1 MLDLFVARE
10 KIAQAASALARS
22 ETLPLSQ
29 ARGRILAEDCLAL
42 VDVPPAANSAMD
54 GYALVAPS
62 SPPPCTLPISQI
74 IAAGTPPK
82 PLEQGT
88 AARIFTGAEIPPGA
102 NAVVIQEDCDAT
114 AETVTVRVAVK
125 PSENIRQQGQDLQR
139 GQLVAKK
146 GERLTAVHLGLLASC
161 GISVVTVAAKPRI
174 ALLSTGSE
182 LIEPGQTLAPGQIY
196 NSNQFMLAALL
207 EDWGCEVVFKGRVE
221 DDLEK
226 TRRLLSE
233 WAEAVDLIVT
243 SGGVSVGDAD
253 HLKAAISSTGEL
265 NLWKVRLKPGK
276 PLAFGHIHHTARK
289 TPVIALPGNPVSS
302 FVTAALFIKPFIAG
316 LCGQPYR
323 PLEFRPQV
331 SGFSIDR
338 PNKRPELIR
347 VKWENGKLQR
357 FSNQSSGVLS
367 SVVWADGLA
376 WIEADICVRAGDT
389 VPYIAM
395 SDLLSL

>member
-1 MLDLFVARE
+1 MLDLFTARE
-10 KIAQAASALARS
+10 KIAQAASAPIRRES
-22 ETLPLSQ
+22 LPLAM

-54 GYALVAPS
+54 GYAVAAPS
-62 SPPPCTLPISQI
+62 ATPPWTFPISQV
-74 IAAGTPPK
+74 IAAGTPPQ

-114 AETVTVRVAVK
+114 AETVTIKVTVK
-125 PSENIRQQGQDLQR
+125 PGENIRQQGQDLQR

-161 GISVVTVAAKPRI
+161 GISSVAVATKPRV

-182 LIEPGQTLAPGQIY
+182 LVEPGQTLAPGQIF
-196 NSNQFMLAALL
+196 NSNQIMLAALL
-207 EDWGCEVVFKGRVE
+207 EDWGCEVVFQGRVE

-226 TRRLLSE
+226 TRQRLTE

-253 HLKAAISSTGEL
+253 HLKAAISSSGEL

-276 PLAFGHIHHTARK
+276 PLAFGHIHHSAGK

-302 FVTAALFIKPFIAG
+302 FVTAVLFIKPFIAG
-316 LCGQPYR
+316 LCGQTYR
-323 PLEFRPQV
+323 PLEFRPQTA
-331 SGFSIDR
+331 GFSIDR

-357 FSNQSSGVLS
+357 FNNQSSGVLS

-376 WIEADICVRAGDT
+376 CIDSDICVRAGDT

-395 SDLLSL
+395 SDLLSI